1 MKASYLSPACVVH
14 PLSLNFSM
22 LLSGGN
28 SWEDSIQGTGS
39 SWGGLDKDDAD
50 FGL

>member
-1 MKASYLSPACVVH
+1 MKKSYLSPALVAH
-14 PLSLNFSM
+14 HLFLKSAM
-22 LLSGGN
+22 LVSSGN

-39 SWGGLDKDDAD
+39 SWGGLDTEDST

>member
-1 MKASYLSPACVVH
+1 MKKSYLSPACVAH
-14 PLSLNFSM
+14 RLSLKVSM
-22 LLSGGN
+22 LVSSGN

-39 SWGGLDKDDAD
+39 SWGGLETEDST

>member
-1 MKASYLSPACVVH
+1 MKASYLSPACEARHISLDISV
-14 PLSLNFSM
+14 LSTS
-22 LLSGGN
+22 GN

-39 SWGGLDKDDAD
+39 SWGGLDTDDSV

>member
-1 MKASYLSPACVVH
+1 MKKSYLSPVCVVH
-14 PLSLNFSM
+14 RLSLNISM
-22 LLSGGN
+22 LASGGN

>member
-1 MKASYLSPACVVH
+1 MKKSYLSPVCVAH
-14 PLSLNFSM
+14 RLSLNISM
-22 LLSGGN
+22 LASGGN

-39 SWGGLDKDDAD
+39 SWGGLDTDDSS